1 MSTELYLFQVPFL
14 TLYPRPPRPKSL
26 GSNPSPNC
34 NSASSRARAFCCLGN
49 GAQGSSQQTL
59 SPGLSPDSLLSPASL
74 VKMPLTST
82 REATAALSKEPAQR
96 GTSGVSLIAA
106 LHAAARTQ
114 RSGMAR
120 APAGM
125 RAQREE
131 TSAPPASQVPFPPV
145 ALLLLRH
152 PGGAGTYRELGHLR
166 QEGGAWRLREGLRGA
181 EFQGPAVCWGRRS

>member
-1 MSTELYLFQVPFL
+1 MSTELCLFQVPFL

-34 NSASSRARAFCCLGN
+34 NSASSKARAFCCLGN
-49 GAQGSSQQTL
+49 GAQGSSQHTL
-59 SPGLSPDSLLSPASL
+59 SPELSPDSLRSPASL

-106 LHAAARTQ
+106 LHAAARPQ
-114 RSGMAR
+114 RSDMAR
-120 APAGM
+120 APAGL
-125 RAQREE
+125 RARREE
-131 TSAPPASQVPFPPV
+131 TSAPTASQVPFPPV
-145 ALLLLRH
+145 ALLLRH

-166 QEGGAWRLREGLRGA
+166 QEGGAWR
-181 EFQGPAVCWGRRS
+181 QGRD